1 MGRKDMDI
9 STRPTGL
16 HASRNA
22 LLERAR
28 RWFIIL
34 SVWSDLPAFCRG
46 ADLSG
51 YSFLRGG
58 GRVWPVRCPF
68 HVQISPIWLDIGV
81 VQREFDK
88 RMRFPY

>member
-1 MGRKDMDI
+1 MDI

-58 GRVWPVRCPF
+58 EGVYGRYGVLF
-68 HVQISPIWLDIGV
+68 TYGLALYGLISVLYNV
-81 VQREFDK
+81 NSTKE
-88 RMRFPY
+88 

>member
-1 MGRKDMDI
+1 MDI

-34 SVWSDLPAFCRG
+34 SVCSRI
-46 ADLSG
+46 
-51 YSFLRGG
+51 
-58 GRVWPVRCPF
+58 CPHF
-68 HVQISPIWLDIGV
+68 VGVQICLGTPSYVGEGV
-81 VQREFDK
+81 YSRYGVLFTYGLALYGLISVSHSVSSTKE
-88 RMRFPY
+88 

>member
-1 MGRKDMDI
+1 MDI

-16 HASRNA
+16 HASRNV

-51 YSFLRGG
+51 FSFLRGEVWESG
-58 GRVWPVRCPF
+58 ARESEKGRE
-68 HVQISPIWLDIGV
+68 G
-81 VQREFDK
+81 
-88 RMRFPY
+88 